1 MSSYSTKIR
10 QEIDYFKD
18 KTELHELPA
27 IFHYWSNKYLRPKC
41 ESLGFSNPNDF
52 YVQYIERAA
61 RNRLGDVCRILSIGA
76 GNCDTEVNLAK
87 ILVEKGVQN
96 FHFDCL
102 ELNPHMLARGRQ
114 VAAAHHVSERFGFI
128 ETDIN
133 HWQTEHTYPIV
144 IASESLH
151 HVVDLETLFDKLH
164 AALDDRGFI
173 LTNDMIGR
181 NGHMRWPEALEI
193 VSALWVT
200 LDDRHKW
207 NHQLS
212 RFEAKFDNWDC
223 SKQGFEG
230 IRAQDILPL
239 LIQRFGFECFLGFAN
254 LIGVFVDRN
263 FGPNFDP
270 GNPRDRSFIDF
281 VAGLDDHLIELG
293 KLKPTQMIAAIVKDK
308 TVSPK
313 VYKHLTPEFCVREV
327 N

>member
-27 IFHYWSNKYLRPKC
+27 IFHYWSNKYLRPRC

-207 NHQLS
+207 NHQL
-212 RFEAKFDNWDC
+212 R
-223 SKQGFEG
+223 
-230 IRAQDILPL
+230 
-239 LIQRFGFECFLGFAN
+239 
-254 LIGVFVDRN
+254 
-263 FGPNFDP
+263 
-270 GNPRDRSFIDF
+270 
-281 VAGLDDHLIELG
+281 
-293 KLKPTQMIAAIVKDK
+293 
-308 TVSPK
+308 
-313 VYKHLTPEFCVREV
+313 
-327 N
+327 